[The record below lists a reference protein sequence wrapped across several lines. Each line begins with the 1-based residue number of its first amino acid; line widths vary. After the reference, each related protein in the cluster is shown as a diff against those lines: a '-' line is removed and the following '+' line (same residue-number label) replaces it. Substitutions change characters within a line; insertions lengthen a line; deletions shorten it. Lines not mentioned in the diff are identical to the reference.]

1 MQHDRSREDANGLGL
16 FNVKMIRALF
26 GDNSEEECEA
36 KRRALIADGEAAEN
50 DMFIFLGPPKPMNG
64 SPE

>member
-1 MQHDRSREDANGLGL
+1 LDL
-16 FNVKMIRALF
+16 FNVKMFQALLEAT
-26 GDNSEEECEA
+26 SVEECEA
-36 KRRALIADGEAAEN
+36 KRRALIADGEAAD